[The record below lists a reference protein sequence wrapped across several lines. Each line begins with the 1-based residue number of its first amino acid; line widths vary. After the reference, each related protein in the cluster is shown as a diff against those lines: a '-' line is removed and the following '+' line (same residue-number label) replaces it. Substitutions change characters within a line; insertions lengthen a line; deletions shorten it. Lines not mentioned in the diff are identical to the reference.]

1 MTSEN
6 NIVTP
11 CITVCK
17 SDPITDYCYGCG
29 RTTEDKKMWSDPNTT
44 NDWKLK
50 NLELIRSRLSGWQK
64 DAWDKSYSHKKN
76 TGNSL
81 LKEKILK
88 QKK

>member
-1 MTSEN
+1 MSDEN
-6 NIVTP
+6 NIITP

-29 RTTEDKKMWSDPNTT
+29 RTTEDKKMWSDPNTP
-44 NDWKLK
+44 DEWKIT
-50 NLELIRSRLSGWQK
+50 NLELTRSRLSNWQK
-64 DAWDKSYSHKKN
+64 EAWDKSYEHKKK

-81 LKEKILK
+81 IKEKILK